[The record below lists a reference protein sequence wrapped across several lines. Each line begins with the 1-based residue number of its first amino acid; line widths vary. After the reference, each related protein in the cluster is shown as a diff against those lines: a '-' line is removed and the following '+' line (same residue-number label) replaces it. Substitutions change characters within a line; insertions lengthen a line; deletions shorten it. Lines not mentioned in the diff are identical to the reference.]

1 MDRMMNVLITGKN
14 GYIANS
20 IKLEL
25 SKLYNITSIGRSDF
39 NLLSGKETNN
49 FFNNK

>member
-1 MDRMMNVLITGKN
+1 MNVLITGKN

-25 SKLYNITSIGRSDF
+25 SKLKSLLPMDVILY
-39 NLLSGKETNN
+39 NLLSSSFIE
-49 FFNNK
+49 FAI